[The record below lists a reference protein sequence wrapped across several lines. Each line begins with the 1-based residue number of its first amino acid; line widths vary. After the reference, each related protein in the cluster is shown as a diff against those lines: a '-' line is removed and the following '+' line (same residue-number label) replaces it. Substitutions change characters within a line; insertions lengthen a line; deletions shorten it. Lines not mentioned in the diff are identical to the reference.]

1 MLVPLVQHT
10 GLGRRGME
18 RAGKQPPD
26 NFLGALDLIALN
38 WWRPVQ
44 IALLRNDQKTQGILE
59 LLIG

>member
-10 GLGRRGME
+10 GLGRR
-18 RAGKQPPD
+18 AGKQPAD
-26 NFLGALDLIALN
+26 NFLCALDPIALN